1 MILIKI
7 SFFGGGKGNMITI
20 KPNSFETGILEAMAR
35 KEMKITSPEGEFP
48 LLGIKPFIKHYNNL
62 VRFWF

>member
-1 MILIKI
+1 
-7 SFFGGGKGNMITI
+7 MITI